1 MTTLGYVRVVN
12 YRVDMAPDSQP
23 EADETVIPVDRR
35 NPVLGNRHIL
45 KNKLDWRE
53 RDRCIDAY
61 ARDVD
66 ADFAVQGPMY
76 HAINELAER
85 VLNGEKLAL
94 QCACIPLR
102 CHGSV
107 IAERINQQV
116 EARLKSSQFGPETK
130 A

>member
-1 MTTLGYVRVVN
+1 MTTVGYVRVVN

-23 EADETVIPVDRR
+23 EDDEIVIPVDRR
-35 NPVLGNRHIL
+35 NPVLGNKHIL

-76 HAINELAER
+76 LAIKELAER
-85 VLNGEKLAL
+85 VLNGEQLAL

-107 IAERINQQV
+107 IAEKINQMV
-116 EARLKSSQFGPETK
+116 KERLKAAP
-130 A
+130 